1 LGDNKS
7 VWKMVFEELVTV
19 AVEGI
24 KAILTDRLCTITV
37 PGLLFSDSLT
47 WKSGLKSGHLSP
59 VNERGAVRISV
70 IMSMR
75 EKYLNISSSFS
86 ISAIEQYTH
95 VLKKRKDH
103 VLKFITTLY
112 FMQVKIII

>member
-1 LGDNKS
+1 
-7 VWKMVFEELVTV
+7 MTV
-19 AVEGI
+19 GVEGI

-37 PGLLFSDSLT
+37 AGLLFSDSLT
-47 WKSGLKSGHLSP
+47 SQSGLKSGHLSP

-86 ISAIEQYTH
+86 ISVIEQYTY
-95 VLKKRKDH
+95 VLKTRNNH
-103 VLKFITTLY
+103 VVKFITTLY